1 MDIQFLDGCAHPDAV
16 GPLFQEYTDMLL
28 AEKPAFEKYLQ
39 LQNYGQE
46 LSHLSDKYGPP
57 GGRLYLLVTETGEA
71 VGTGAIRPLE
81 GGLWE
86 LKRLYNDALM
96 FYAEPGTS
104 APARVKDKE
113 MEMFIL
119 VCRTPAEYL
128 KFFDEDFL
136 SKCKV
141 GQKVRVTGGIYEGA
155 EGYIK
160 RIKKDRRLLVRIEG
174 VAVVATGFIP
184 PSLLEPVE

>member
-1 MDIQFLDGCAHPDAV
+1 MKKRILAGAAASLLSRLGQLKHCNNHNLYRM
-16 GPLFQEYTDMLL
+16 LFQGE
-28 AEKPAFEKYLQ
+28 
-39 LQNYGQE
+39 
-46 LSHLSDKYGPP
+46 
-57 GGRLYLLVTETGEA
+57 RLM
-71 VGTGAIRPLE
+71 R
-81 GGLWE
+81 E
-86 LKRLYNDALM
+86 LKRIYNDGLM

-104 APARVKDKE
+104 EPAPIKDKE

-119 VCRTPAEYL
+119 VCRTPVEYL

-136 SKCKV
+136 AKCKV
-141 GQKVRVTGGIYEGA
+141 GQKVRVTGGLYKGA

-184 PSLLEPVE
+184 PSQLEPVDE

>member
-1 MDIQFLDGCAHPDAV
+1 MV
-16 GPLFQEYTDMLL
+16 GQIPLLPGEGETLGWYAMRAFYNRVKPFQEVLS
-28 AEKPAFEKYLQ
+28 AEGVEVFV
-39 LQNYGQE
+39 
-46 LSHLSDKYGPP
+46 
-57 GGRLYLLVTETGEA
+57 RFV
-71 VGTGAIRPLE
+71 R
-81 GGLWE
+81 E